1 MSNRKFPFLGILF
14 FLFSIWPGLALAQ
27 KPIVIGGSLPLTG
40 VFAETAKVIEKGY
53 QFWAAEANARGGLL
67 GRPVK
72 LIIYDDEGKPDSAVK
87 LAEKAIT
94 VDKVDLLLGGYPGT
108 AARAV
113 MPVAEKHKMVYVSM
127 GGHMASF
134 TQGYTYSFGSP
145 PLMGEWWFI
154 GAFQWLETFPA
165 DQRPKRAAVY
175 IMNNPIGTSLL
186 SSIDEYT
193 KKLGIQVVINEK
205 YNLPLPA
212 AEPLVM
218 KAKQMNCDLFVS
230 GGVFPDGVATIK
242 AAKALKYNP
251 KIYLQ
256 GIGSVI
262 PAWVKELGD
271 DGNDVVSGTSYY
283 PKLNNP
289 SNNRLMKQVKEKLG
303 MEEVDTYF
311 GFAYAW
317 LQTLAAGVEGTKS
330 LEQTK
335 IRDWLKN
342 NKVETVAGT
351 FTFDEKGLPKPFTYA
366 TQIIDRRVELIWPA
380 GNPDPQGHLSQ
391 TAVEV
396 RRKRINGQWSMV
408 NVQ

>member
-1 MSNRKFPFLGILF
+1 
-14 FLFSIWPGLALAQ
+14 
-27 KPIVIGGSLPLTG
+27 
-40 VFAETAKVIEKGY
+40 
-53 QFWAAEANARGGLL
+53 
-67 GRPVK
+67 
-72 LIIYDDEGKPDSAVK
+72 
-87 LAEKAIT
+87 
-94 VDKVDLLLGGYPGT
+94 
-108 AARAV
+108 
-113 MPVAEKHKMVYVSM
+113 
-127 GGHMASF
+127 
-134 TQGYTYSFGSP
+134 
-145 PLMGEWWFI
+145 
-154 GAFQWLETFPA
+154 
-165 DQRPKRAAVY
+165 
-175 IMNNPIGTSLL
+175 
-186 SSIDEYT
+186 
-193 KKLGIQVVINEK
+193 
-205 YNLPLPA
+205 
-212 AEPLVM
+212 M

-366 TQIIDRRVELIWPA
+366 TQIIDRRVELIWP
-380 GNPDPQGHLSQ
+380 PDIRTHKGIYP
-391 TAVEV
+391 
-396 RRKRINGQWSMV
+396 KPPWK
-408 NVQ
+408 